1 MFFWFFW
8 FFKLIFSANK
18 LRLKIIRF
26 EQNLKIEMNKKK
38 NNENMY
44 LLNLV
49 RMRDSMARIR
59 PM

>member
-38 NNENMY
+38 TMKICIY
-44 LLNLV
+44 
-49 RMRDSMARIR
+49 
-59 PM
+59 